1 MSYIKG
7 NSSLQDRHSAGGKK
21 LLSNVSV
28 CIISAVIFQ
37 GHSCMKWQWNP
48 DLPKGEKLSQAV
60 YKMVPYIHTVTFSFS
75 FGLHSCQVL
84 QGDKHASMKL
94 ETYTDADQF
103 CLVWENPHLCKT
115 GLKIFFAS
123 AWICSSSQL
132 LRSGLFS
139 FLNANGCCC
148 PHLVMSVAFLK
159 QWGWQDGIQQCSPP
173 FLHFNPHQLLQVG
186 GVGCDSVTE
195 KEDFFFPPTV
205 MRMGKAGSAVS
216 VPSSDM

>member
-1 MSYIKG
+1 MWLSVLSVQWSSRVTAVWNGSGIQTCLRERSY
-7 NSSLQDRHSAGGKK
+7 LK
-21 LLSNVSV
+21 L
-28 CIISAVIFQ
+28 FT
-37 GHSCMKWQWNP
+37 KWFPTFTQWHFLFLLDFIP
-48 DLPKGEKLSQAV
+48 LKSYRE
-60 YKMVPYIHTVTFSFS
+60 TR
-75 FGLHSCQVL
+75 
-84 QGDKHASMKL
+84 SMKL

-173 FLHFNPHQLLQVG
+173 FLDFSPHQLLQVG

-205 MRMGKAGSAVS
+205 MRMGKASSAVS